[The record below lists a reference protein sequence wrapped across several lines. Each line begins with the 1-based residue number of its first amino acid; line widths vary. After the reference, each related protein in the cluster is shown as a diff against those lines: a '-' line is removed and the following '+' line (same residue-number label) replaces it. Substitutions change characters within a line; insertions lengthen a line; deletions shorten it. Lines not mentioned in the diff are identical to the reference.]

1 MKKILALALTALAAC
16 SAAHAQNSVTIYGLL
31 DLSVGASD
39 TGEGT
44 TLPGGTVRTA
54 NGFRNYRMDS
64 GLMFGSRLGFRGVED
79 LGGGLRA
86 NFLLEMGIN
95 ANTGTFN
102 QGGLPWGRQIYVGL
116 GGSNWSLTAGR
127 QYTPMNNSIAGS
139 EPLAGGSWGN
149 VTGEALATFESIG
162 AGAGSGGHQ
171 MAARANNALQLSA
184 SRAGLTGN
192 LLVAAGDS
200 NGRGTARFI
209 NPGVTYV
216 AGPLR
221 LDASYVRMR
230 QNAEQITATAVP
242 EWLDQWMVGG
252 SYDFGMAKLFAG
264 AFRFSG
270 PQNKA
275 NLSAAATVGATGA
288 NSQAFNWD
296 THELYWI
303 GASIPLA
310 GGAAKVQVAR
320 QNFAYA
326 TGADG
331 TATIL
336 GVAYDYPLS
345 KRTLL
350 YTSYGTVS
358 NNGRS
363 RTPLY
368 GAIPLVGPNGFGSD
382 PRALSVGVLHRF

>member
-1 MKKILALALTALAAC
+1 MKKTLALALTALAAC
-16 SAAHAQNSVTIYGLL
+16 TAHAQSTVTIYGLL
-31 DLSVGASD
+31 DLSVGVSD

-44 TLPGGTVRTA
+44 TLPSGSVRTA

-64 GLMFGSRLGFRGVED
+64 GLMFGSRLGFRGTED
-79 LGGGLRA
+79 LGGGLKA

-116 GGSNWSLTAGR
+116 AGSNWSVSAGR
-127 QYTPMNNSIAGS
+127 QYTPMNNSIAAS

-149 VTGEALATFESIG
+149 ITGEALATFESIG

-171 MAARANNALQLSA
+171 MAARANNAVQFNIGA
-184 SRAGLTGN
+184 AGLTGN

-230 QNAEQITATAVP
+230 QNAEQITAAAVP

-252 SYDFGMAKLFAG
+252 SYDFKVVKLFAG
-264 AFRFSG
+264 AFRFNG
-270 PQNKA
+270 PENKA
-275 NLSAAATVGATGA
+275 NLSPAATVGATGA
-288 NSQAFNWD
+288 NSQAFSWD
-296 THELYWI
+296 THNLYWI
-303 GASIPLA
+303 GAGIPL
-310 GGAAKVQVAR
+310 GGGTAKLQVAR
-320 QNFAYA
+320 QKFDYA
-326 TGADG
+326 VGADG

-350 YTSYGTVS
+350 YTTYGQVS
-358 NNGRS
+358 NNTRS

-382 PRALSVGVLHRF
+382 PSALSVGVLHRF

>member
-1 MKKILALALTALAAC
+1 MKKILALALTAVAAC
-16 SAAHAQNSVTIYGLL
+16 SAAHAQSTVTIYGLL

-44 TLPGGTVRTA
+44 TLPSGTVPTA
-54 NGFRNYRMDS
+54 KGFRNYRMDS
-64 GLMFGSRLGFRGVED
+64 GLMFGSRLGFRGTED
-79 LGGGLRA
+79 LGGGLKA

-95 ANTGTFN
+95 ANTGGFN

-116 GGSNWSLTAGR
+116 AGSNWALTAGR
-127 QYTPMNNSIAGS
+127 PYTPLNNSIAAS

-149 VTGEALATFESIG
+149 ITGEALATFESIG

-171 MAARANNALQLSA
+171 MAARANNSLLFSA
-184 SRAGLTGN
+184 SGAGLTGN
-192 LLVAAGDS
+192 LMVAAGDS

-230 QNAEQITATAVP
+230 QNAEQITATAQP
-242 EWLDQWMVGG
+242 EWLDQWLVGG
-252 SYDFGMAKLFAG
+252 SYDLKVAKVFAG
-264 AFRFSG
+264 AFRFNG
-270 PQNKA
+270 PANKA
-275 NLSAAATVGATGA
+275 NLSAAATLGATGA
-288 NSQAFNWD
+288 NSQAFGWD
-296 THELYWI
+296 THKLYWI
-303 GASIPLA
+303 GASVPL
-310 GGAAKVQVAR
+310 GGGTAKLQVAR
-320 QNFAYA
+320 QNFGYA
-326 TGADG
+326 IGADG

-350 YTSYGTVS
+350 YTSYGQVA

-382 PRALSVGVLHRF
+382 PSALSVGVLHRF